1 MRKPVLLIF
10 VNAMILIV
18 VFALLAQSLFIVQRV
33 AQAGAMSGTVEVQR
47 SGQGEFKPLASGNI
61 VAVGDVVRT
70 GKDGQAE
77 FTWADKTRWKLA
89 PNTQLVVAKASLN
102 STKKTEVSQFR
113 LDAGKVFVRIV
124 KSLTP
129 DSKFEV
135 ETPTAVAAVRGT
147 VFSVEVKDGKTN
159 VETFAGHVRV
169 SSEGQQKMVDP
180 GEAGTAGAGAIQLEK
195 ADGAAFRSQPDLI
208 RPALQVRVKPLG
220 KFALVQGETE
230 VGNQLVIGDKPARLM
245 ASGTFVQRQKLAPG
259 HNQWRVTATDK
270 HGAVSSQCAAV
281 ELDAASGK
289 TSDGVCR

>member
-47 SGQGEFKPLASGNI
+47 GGQGNFKPLSSGQI

-70 GKDGQAE
+70 GKNSGAE

-89 PNTQLVVAKASLN
+89 PNTQLAVAKASLN
-102 STKKTEVSQFR
+102 STKKTEISQFR

-169 SSEGQQKMVDP
+169 SSQGQQKMIDP
-180 GEAGTAGAGAIQLEK
+180 GQEGVAGAGEIQTEK

-208 RPALQVRVKPLG
+208 RPELEIGVKQIG
-220 KFALVQGETE
+220 KSAMVQGQTE
-230 VGNQLVIGDKPARLM
+230 AGNVLKVGDQNAKVKGN
-245 ASGTFVQRQKLAPG
+245 GTFLSRVKLAPG

-270 HGAVSSQCAAV
+270 HGATSSECAAV
-281 ELDAASGK
+281 EFDAASGK
-289 TSDGVCR
+289 ASDSVCQ